1 MELNEIEF
9 VVLRAIYNE
18 TKDVNSKG
26 IKGNQIFPKYVTN
39 SDKLFE
45 ILSKFK
51 KLNLITITDR
61 ENIKI
66 SPTGID
72 RVENLN

>member
-26 IKGNQIFPKYVTN
+26 TKGNQIFPN
-39 SDKLFE
+39 MS
-45 ILSKFK
+45 
-51 KLNLITITDR
+51 LIQTSFLKSYQSLK
-61 ENIKI
+61 N
-66 SPTGID
+66 
-72 RVENLN
+72 